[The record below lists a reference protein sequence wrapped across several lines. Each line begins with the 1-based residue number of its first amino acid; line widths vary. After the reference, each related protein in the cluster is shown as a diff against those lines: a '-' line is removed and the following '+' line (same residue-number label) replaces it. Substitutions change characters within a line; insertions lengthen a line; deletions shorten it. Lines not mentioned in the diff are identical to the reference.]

1 MTGPILE
8 TARLRLRPFT
18 RADVDTLLTHWRNDD
33 VRRWLWDGR
42 VVERKEVVDV
52 VEESIASFASGRAGF
67 WVIERTECGFAG
79 FTGFRAMPD
88 STDLELYYG
97 LDPAHWG
104 AGLATEAARAAAQY
118 GFEVLG
124 LDAIPILTDGPNEA
138 SVAVM
143 KRLGAT
149 YVRTDPVGAFGTTIV
164 YVLRRAALSG

>member
-18 RADVDTLLTHWRNDD
+18 RDDVDVLLAHWRNED

-42 VVERKEVVDV
+42 VVERDEVVDI
-52 VEESIASFASGRAGF
+52 VEESIAAFANGRAGF
-67 WVIERTECGFAG
+67 WLIERVGRGFAG
-79 FTGFRAMPD
+79 FTGFRAMAN

-104 AGLATEAARAAAQY
+104 AGVATEAARAVAQW
-118 GFEVLG
+118 GFDTLG
-124 LDAIPILTDGPNEA
+124 LETIPILTDGPNEA

-164 YVLRRAALSG
+164 YVLRRSALTA

>member
-1 MTGPILE
+1 MTGPVLE
-8 TARLRLRPFT
+8 TARVRLRPFA
-18 RADVDTLLTHWRNDD
+18 RDDVDTLLTHWRNED

-42 VVERKEVVDV
+42 AVERDEVVDV
-52 VEESIASFASGRAGF
+52 VEESIGAFANGRAGF
-67 WVIERTECGFAG
+67 WVIERTGHWFAG

-118 GFEVLG
+118 GFDVLG
-124 LDAIPILTDGPNEA
+124 LDAIPIRTDGPNEA

-143 KRLGAT
+143 KRLGAR

-164 YVLRRAALSG
+164 YELRRANLTG

>member
-18 RADVDTLLTHWRNDD
+18 RDDTETLLAHWRNED

-42 VVERKEVVDV
+42 EVERDEVVDI
-52 VEESIASFASGRAGF
+52 VEESIVAFASGSAGF
-67 WVIERTECGFAG
+67 WVIERTGHGFAG
-79 FTGFRAMPD
+79 FTGFRAMPN

-104 AGLATEAARAAAQY
+104 AGVATEAARAAARW
-118 GFEVLG
+118 GFDTLG
-124 LDAIPILTDGPNEA
+124 LKTIPILTDGPNEA

-164 YVLRRAALSG
+164 YLLRRAAVIG

>member
-1 MTGPILE
+1 MSGPVLE
-8 TARLRLRPFT
+8 TARLRLRPFE
-18 RADVDTLLTHWRNDD
+18 RDDVDTLLAHWRNED

-42 VVERKEVVDV
+42 VVERDEVVDV
-52 VEESIASFASGRAGF
+52 VEESIGAFANGRAGF
-67 WVIERTECGFAG
+67 WVIERSGHGFAG
-79 FTGFRAMPD
+79 FTGLRAMRD

-104 AGLATEAARAAAQY
+104 AGVATEAARAVAQY
-118 GFEVLG
+118 GFGVLG
-124 LDAIPILTDGPNEA
+124 LETIPILTDGPNEA

-164 YVLRRAALSG
+164 YVLRRAALAG

>member
-8 TARLRLRPFT
+8 TPRLRLRPFI
-18 RADVDTLLTHWRNDD
+18 RDDVDVLLAHWRNED
-33 VRRWLWDGR
+33 VLRWLWDGR
-42 VVERKEVVDV
+42 KVERDEVIDV
-52 VEESIASFASGRAGF
+52 VEESIAAFANGRAGF
-67 WVIERTECGFAG
+67 WIIERTGHGFAG
-79 FTGFRAMPD
+79 FTGFRAMPN
-88 STDLELYYG
+88 STDLELYYA

-118 GFEVLG
+118 GFDVLG
-124 LDAIPILTDGPNEA
+124 LETIPILTDGPNHA

-164 YVLRRAALSG
+164 YDLRRAALTG

>member
-18 RADVDTLLTHWRNDD
+18 RDDVDMLLAHWRDED

-42 VVERKEVVDV
+42 EVERHEVVDI
-52 VEESIASFASGRAGF
+52 VEESIATFANGRAGF
-67 WVIERTECGFAG
+67 WVIERTGHRFAG

-88 STDLELYYG
+88 SPDVELYYG

-118 GFEVLG
+118 GFDVLG
-124 LDAIPILTDGPNEA
+124 LDAIPIRTDGPNEA
-138 SVAVM
+138 SVEVM

-164 YVLRRAALSG
+164 YVLRRDALTG

>member
-18 RADVDTLLTHWRNDD
+18 RDDVDTLLAHWRHAD
-33 VRRWLWDGR
+33 VLRWLWDGR
-42 VVERKEVVDV
+42 EVERGEVVDI
-52 VEESIASFASGRAGF
+52 VEESIAAFAAGRAGF
-67 WVIERTECGFAG
+67 WMIERTGHGFVG
-79 FTGFRAMPD
+79 FTGFRAMPS

-97 LDPAHWG
+97 LDPAHWS
-104 AGLATEAARAAAQY
+104 AGIATEAARAAARW
-118 GFEVLG
+118 GFDTLG
-124 LDAIPILTDGPNEA
+124 LATIPILTDGPNEA

-164 YVLRRAALSG
+164 YELRRAALTA